1 MFNLF
6 SFGTKAYEDLQAETF
21 KQKLKETKGI
31 LVDVRTASE
40 FKSGAITG
48 ARNIEVMSPSF
59 LTQFAGLDKEKTYFI
74 YCRSGA
80 RSGQACTALSK
91 EGFKVYN
98 LKGGIMAWP
107 Y

>member
-6 SFGTKAYEDLQAETF
+6 SFGSKAYEGLQAETF

-31 LVDVRTASE
+31 LVDVRTAAE
-40 FKSGAITG
+40 FKSGSITG
-48 ARNIEVMSPSF
+48 ARNIDVMSPSF
-59 LTQFAGLDKEKTYFI
+59 LTQFAGLDKAKTYFI

-80 RSGQACTALSK
+80 RSAQACTMLSK
-91 EGFKVYN
+91 QGFKVYN

>member
-1 MFNLF
+1 MFSLF

-40 FKSGAITG
+40 FTG
-48 ARNIEVMSPSF
+48 ARNIDVMSPSF